1 MADEGTQAEDED
13 TEHGGQLPPPLPLS
27 ELVLRVTGMT
37 ACAVPTKTSVLQA
50 KDDAEA
56 WQRLDARDTE
66 GIGLMDTS
74 LKNITARCFGKH
86 GFLNYFVVLPPD
98 GSLNSTESKL
108 QFEFATGTDAQKKVG
123 VQKEKI
129 LKWCADRAAW
139 RDGQLDELAPAGE
152 CDLKDYPLTKE
163 QLVQAVVENQVQP
176 RQGPV
181 RPGNHGDDRCG
192 QVQNQEVPRGRGCR
206 HPAARLDLRRARQAR
221 RGGGR
226 RPS

>member
-56 WQRLDARDTE
+56 WQRLHARDTE
-66 GIGLMDTS
+66 GFGLMDNS

-139 RDGQLDELAPAGE
+139 RDSQLDELAPAGE

-163 QLVQAVVENQVQP
+163 QLIQAVVDSKCSLDP

-181 RPGNHGDDRCG
+181 ARPTSASRT
-192 QVQNQEVPRGRGCR
+192 RRS
-206 HPAARLDLRRARQAR
+206 RLPPL
-221 RGGGR
+221 GM
-226 RPS
+226 SV